1 MVKEV
6 SDYDLDLKG
15 YDEAYKYASWCIEE
29 NNKKVGRYIKKQC
42 KEFLKIANGEY
53 EDYYIDMDDVDGIVT
68 LMRYI
73 NIMPKKSAYDN
84 LVGFQWFFII
94 NALCVK
100 RKTGK
105 RRYEL
110 SILLIAR
117 KNGKTLLTALILMI
131 LMFTERTPFS
141 ECYSVA
147 PDRELSGQV
156 YKEFQKL
163 ITNSPIIRERF
174 KILRSEI
181 RCEWNN
187 CVYKPLACSDNRL
200 DGRLATVWIGDE
212 VGALKNSYPLEA
224 MQSSQ
229 ITLEEKFGIIIST
242 AYESLDNPMVDNVN
256 YAKKVLD
263 ETIDDDTTFAL
274 IYEPDDYSQWMTDI
288 ALLQANPLA
297 IEVDAV
303 FKNITSKRKKAIE
316 MEGSLSNFK
325 TKHMNI
331 FLDGDE
337 LEVYISLDDLRKCKI
352 PTNSY
357 DWKGKEVYI
366 GLDLS
371 LTTDNVGVSMTTY
384 DKTLEKYVCK
394 AWAFYP
400 TDKEDEKKLKEKVP
414 YDRYSRLGF
423 CFPCGNRI
431 IDYGFVENFILSLE
445 EKYGVKIKCVTYDP
459 YNAMSTV
466 QKLEDNLP
474 YADMREQRQ
483 HSTYLHV
490 GTKRLREIV
499 LEEKFLYE
507 ENPLLEINFNN
518 AMLDKDTNLNLYVN
532 KKKSN
537 GKIDMLDALINS
549 MCSMTID
556 EVEGDSI
563 YESRDG
569 FIFF

>member
-1 MVKEV
+1 MVSNTIK
-6 SDYDLDLKG
+6 
-15 YDEAYKYASWCIEE
+15 
-29 NNKKVGRYIKKQC
+29 NNKAYQYALWCVDDNNEIVGKYIKKQC
-42 KEFLKIANGEY
+42 QDFLDCVNDENS
-53 EDYYIDMDDVDGIVT
+53 DYYINEKELKAIEGF
-68 LMRYI
+68 LRLI
-73 NIMPKKSAYDN
+73 NIMPKKDAYNN
-84 LVGFQWFFII
+84 LVGFQWFFIV
-94 NALCVK
+94 NSLCLR
-100 RKTGK
+100 RKENKK

-117 KNGKTLLTALILMI
+117 KNGKTLLTALILML
-131 LMFTERTPFS
+131 LMVLSDPYA

-163 ITNSPIIRERF
+163 IANSPKMGKYF

-181 RCEWNN
+181 RCKANN

-200 DGRLATVWIGDE
+200 DGRLATVWVGDE

-242 AYESLDNPMVDNVN
+242 AYESLENPMVDNVN

-263 ETIDDDTTFAL
+263 KTIDDDTTFAL
-274 IYEPDDYSQWMTDI
+274 IYEPDDYAEWMTDK

-297 IEVDAV
+297 VDVEAV
-303 FKNITSKRKKAIE
+303 FKNISGKRKKAVE

-352 PTNSY
+352 PTDSY
-357 DWKGKEVYI
+357 DWTGKEVYI
-366 GLDLS
+366 GVDLS
-371 LTTDNVGVSMTTY
+371 LTTDNCGIAMTTY
-384 DKTLEKYVCK
+384 DSKLEKYVCK
-394 AWAFYP
+394 TWAFYP
-400 TDKEDEKKLKEKVP
+400 SDKEDEKKMKEKVP
-414 YDRYSRLGF
+414 YDRYSRLGL
-423 CFPCGNRI
+423 CFPCGGRI
-431 IDYGFVENFILSLE
+431 VDYGFIESFVLSLE
-445 EKYGVKIKCVTYDP
+445 NKYGIKIKCVTYDP
-459 YNAMSTV
+459 YNAMSTI
-466 QKLEDNLP
+466 QKFEDNLP
-474 YADMREQRQ
+474 YAVMREQRQ
-483 HSTYLHV
+483 HSTYLHI
-490 GTKRLREIV
+490 GTKRLREII

-518 AMLDKDTNLNLYVN
+518 ALLDKDTNLNLYVN
-532 KKKSN
+532 KKKST
-537 GKIDMLDALINS
+537 GKIDMLDALINN

-556 EVEGDSI
+556 EVESVSV
-563 YESRDG
+563 YESHG

>member
-1 MVKEV
+1 MVT
-6 SDYDLDLKG
+6 DL
-15 YDEAYKYASWCIEE
+15 IR
-29 NNKKVGRYIKKQC
+29 NNKAYQYALWCVDDNNDKVGKYVKKQC
-42 KEFLKIANGEY
+42 QEFIDSVENEDSKYYINEKELKAIEGFLK
-53 EDYYIDMDDVDGIVT
+53 
-68 LMRYI
+68 LI
-73 NIMPKKSAYDN
+73 NIMPRKNAYDN
-84 LVGFQWFFII
+84 LVGFQWFFIV
-94 NALCVK
+94 NSLCLR
-100 RKTGK
+100 RKENKK

-117 KNGKTLLTALILMI
+117 KNGKTLLTALILML
-131 LMFTERTPFS
+131 LMVLSDPYA

-163 ITNSPIIRERF
+163 IANSPIMGKYF

-181 RCEWNN
+181 RCKANN

-200 DGRLATVWIGDE
+200 DGRLATVWVGDE

-242 AYESLDNPMVDNVN
+242 AYESLENPMVDNVN

-263 ETIDDDTTFAL
+263 GTIEDDTTFAL
-274 IYEPDDYSQWMTDI
+274 IYEPDDYAEWMTDK

-297 IEVDAV
+297 IEVEAI
-303 FKNITSKRKKAIE
+303 FKNIAGKRKKAIE
-316 MEGSLSNFK
+316 MEGSLTNFK

-352 PTNSY
+352 PHGSY
-357 DWKGKEVYI
+357 DWTGKEVYI
-366 GLDLS
+366 GVDLS
-371 LTTDNVGVSMTTY
+371 LTTDNCGISMTTY
-384 DKTLEKYVCK
+384 DTKLEKYICK

-400 TDKEDEKKLKEKVP
+400 ADKEEEKKMKEKVP
-414 YDRYSRLGF
+414 YDRYSRLEL
-423 CFPCGNRI
+423 CYPCGGRI
-431 IDYGFVENFILSLE
+431 VDYGFIENFVLTLE
-445 EKYGVKIKCVTYDP
+445 SKYDVKIKCVTYDP
-459 YNAMSTV
+459 YNAMSTI
-466 QKLEDNLP
+466 QKFEDNLP
-474 YADMREQRQ
+474 YAEMREQRQ
-483 HSTYLHV
+483 HSTYLHI

-518 AMLDKDTNLNLYVN
+518 ALLDKDTNLNMYVN
-532 KKKSN
+532 KKKST
-537 GKIDMLDALINS
+537 GKIDMLDALINN
-549 MCSMTID
+549 MCSMTMD
-556 EVEGDSI
+556 EVESVSV
-563 YESRDG
+563 YESHG